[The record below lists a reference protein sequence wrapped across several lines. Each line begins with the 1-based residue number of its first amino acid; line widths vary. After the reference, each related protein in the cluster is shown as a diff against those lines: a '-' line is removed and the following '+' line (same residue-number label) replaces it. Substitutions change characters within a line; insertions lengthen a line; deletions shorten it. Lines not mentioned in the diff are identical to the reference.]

1 MKKDIPGKHEPYK
14 GTAPLDKP
22 YPGVTISDKTYIQ
35 VKNITRDTEDQHV
48 MIKSFQSQGRCHSS
62 DLAHP

>member
-1 MKKDIPGKHEPYK
+1 MKKGIPGKHEPYK
-14 GTAPLDKP
+14 GTALLDKL
-22 YPGVTISDKTYIQ
+22 YPGVTISDKIDIQ
-35 VKNITRDTEDQHV
+35 VKNVTRDTEVQHV